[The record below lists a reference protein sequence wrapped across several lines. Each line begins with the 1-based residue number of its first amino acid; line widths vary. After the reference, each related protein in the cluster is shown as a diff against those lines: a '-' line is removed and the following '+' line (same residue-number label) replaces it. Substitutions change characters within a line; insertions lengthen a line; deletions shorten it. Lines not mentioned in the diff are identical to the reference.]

1 MKKDYNSKDYEKT
14 LLLFLESSFKELNHR
29 EEMIMKLRLVDR
41 LSYEDTGKEFGVTR
55 ERVKQIEAKAIR
67 KIKSLFDYPVYD
79 RWEYK
84 KKDSEE
90 ETIEELARQLT
101 QSATESVE
109 QMEKSLENI
118 TECITE

>member
-1 MKKDYNSKDYEKT
+1 
-14 LLLFLESSFKELNHR
+14 
-29 EEMIMKLRLVDR
+29 MKLRLVDR
-41 LSYEDTGKEFGVTR
+41 LTYEDVGKEFGVTR

-79 RWEYK
+79 RWQVEK
-84 KKDSEE
+84 RDSEE

-109 QMEKSLENI
+109 EMEKSLENI

>member
-1 MKKDYNSKDYEKT
+1 MKKDYNSRDYETT
-14 LLLFLESSFKELNHR
+14 LLLFLESSFNQLNYR
-29 EEMIMKLRLVDR
+29 EQKVMKLRLVDR
-41 LSYEDTGKEFGVTR
+41 LTYEDVGKEFGVTR

-79 RWEYK
+79 RWQVEK
-84 KKDSEE
+84 RDSEE
-90 ETIEELARQLT
+90 ETIEELAKQLT

-109 QMEKSLENI
+109 EMEKSLENI